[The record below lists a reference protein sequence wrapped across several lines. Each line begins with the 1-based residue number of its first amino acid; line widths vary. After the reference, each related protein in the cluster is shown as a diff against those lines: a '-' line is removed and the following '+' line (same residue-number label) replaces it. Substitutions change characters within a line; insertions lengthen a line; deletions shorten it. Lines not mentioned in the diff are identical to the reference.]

1 MKKLIE
7 GLCLRSEIPET
18 TGDGSGLCAA
28 LDRGL
33 TLDDHNFYRFPC
45 AILGGVGTGKTVM
58 TRRLLEPVLEQA
70 CSAGDN
76 VVVFAAKPELLRYA
90 RPGDIIIRVDGAEP
104 NAEWNIFLDMEA
116 SGDPELTCRE
126 LAAALFQEARERTN
140 QVFFPDAA
148 RDCFFNTAMY
158 LYHYGKK
165 NGVRLSNGD
174 LVEFLTTTTIHGDE
188 NGPGW
193 LDLARD
199 CPEYFG
205 MMRDYVGNGT
215 EQGLGV
221 LSELRTLVANTF
233 YRCFASY
240 DGTFSAIE
248 AIRSGGKR
256 IFLHYDYAK
265 ASSSAMSIF
274 RIILDL
280 LMKQSLSAE
289 NRHKT
294 YFFLD
299 EFALIPRLEH
309 LQDLLSFGRD
319 PSDRGIGGSRI
330 LVTLQSARMLS
341 RHYGEEGA
349 LTLLSLFP
357 NIISFQVMDGMS
369 RRLLADRYGE
379 ARYRYS
385 YPLPGGKP
393 QHIDCVEHVV
403 SDYHYGQL
411 TKPGQAI
418 MSLPFIYHEP
428 FFYDG
433 YRKE

>member
-7 GLCLRSEIPET
+7 GLQLRSEIPET
-18 TGDGSGLCAA
+18 TSDGSGLCAV
-28 LDRGL
+28 LEGGL
-33 TLDDHNFYRFPC
+33 ILDDRNFYRYPC
-45 AILGGVGTGKTVM
+45 AILGGVGTGKTKLTEKLLLPVQEHA
-58 TRRLLEPVLEQA
+58 RRF
-70 CSAGDN
+70 GDT
-76 VVVFAAKPELLRYA
+76 VVSFDAKLGNLKHA
-90 RPGDIIIRVDGAEP
+90 RPGDVIISINNMAPE
-104 NAEWNIFLDMEA
+104 ACWNLFLDMEE
-116 SGDPELTCRE
+116 SGDPEMTSRE
-126 LAAALFQEARERTN
+126 IAAMLFREARERTN
-140 QVFFPDAA
+140 QIFFPDAA
-148 RDCFFNTAMY
+148 RDCFQKTAMY
-158 LYHYGKK
+158 LYNYGKE
-165 NGVRLSNGD
+165 NGIRMSNGD
-174 LVEFLTTTTIHGDE
+174 LVEFLTTTHIHSDE

-193 LDLARD
+193 LELAQN

-205 MMRDYVGNGT
+205 MMRDYLGNGT
-215 EQGLGV
+215 DQGLGV

-233 YRCFASY
+233 YRCFGSY
-240 DGTFSAIE
+240 DGTFSAIR

-256 IFLHYDYAK
+256 IFLHYEYAK
-265 ASSSAMSIF
+265 ASSGAIDIF
-274 RIILDL
+274 KIILDL
-280 LMKQSLSAE
+280 LIKQSLSGE

-299 EFALIPRLEH
+299 EFSMLPRLEH

-319 PSDRGIGGSRI
+319 PSDRGIGGCRI

-357 NIISFQVMDGMS
+357 NIISLQVMDGMS

-379 ARYRYS
+379 ARYQYS
-385 YPLPGGKP
+385 YPVPGGKT
-393 QHIDCVEHVV
+393 QHVDCVEHVV

-418 MSLPFIYHEP
+418 MSLPFICHEP

>member
-7 GLCLRSEIPET
+7 GLSLRSEIPET

-28 LDRGL
+28 LDQGL
-33 TLDDHNFYRFPC
+33 TLNDHNFYRFPC
-45 AILGGVGTGKTVM
+45 AILGGVGTGKTFL
-58 TRRLLEPVLEQA
+58 TRRLLEPALEQA
-70 CSAGDN
+70 RRSGDN
-76 VVVFAAKPELLRYA
+76 VVVFAAKPDLMRYA
-90 RPGDIIIRVDGAEP
+90 QPGDIIIRVDEAQP
-104 NAEWNIFLDMEA
+104 NAEWNIFLDLEA
-116 SGDPELTCRE
+116 SGDPEMTSRE
-126 LAAALFQEARERTN
+126 LSTALFREARERTN
-140 QVFFPDAA
+140 QIFFPDAA
-148 RDCFFNTAMY
+148 RDCFHNSTMY
-158 LYHYGKK
+158 LYNYGKE

-174 LVEFLTTTTIHGDE
+174 LVEFLTTTPIHGD
-188 NGPGW
+188 GDCPGW

-199 CPEYFG
+199 CPAYFG
-205 MMRDYVGNGT
+205 MMRDYLGNGT
-215 EQGLGV
+215 DQGLGV

-233 YRCFASY
+233 YRSFASY

-274 RIILDL
+274 KIILDL
-280 LMKQSLSAE
+280 LMKQSLSGE
-289 NRHKT
+289 NRYKT

-299 EFALIPRLEH
+299 EFAMLPKMEH
-309 LQDLLSFGRD
+309 LQDCLSFGRD
-319 PSDRGIGGSRI
+319 PSDRGTGGCRV

-341 RHYGEEGA
+341 RYYGEEGA
-349 LTLLSLFP
+349 MTLLSLFP

-379 ARYRYS
+379 ARYQYS
-385 YPLPGGKP
+385 YPLPGGKT
-393 QHIDCVEHVV
+393 QHLDCVENVV

-418 MSLPFIYHEP
+418 MSLPFICHEP